1 MKTLIFKVNQLGDNV
16 VSMPV
21 IQFIVDRFGADE
33 THVFTTPIA
42 AGLYEGL
49 IPENNPHN
57 FVREKFNSIWKSP
70 AAFLKLIRQV
80 RKLKPDLR
88 GMLPDCWLA
97 FRV

>member
-1 MKTLIFKVNQLGDNV
+1 V